1 MRPDIDFTA
10 LAAPGVRGLEAYVP
24 GMPMVELQ
32 RRYGLTDVIKLASN
46 ENPLGPPAA
55 SVEALR
61 AALTAFGRYPDGAAY
76 ALKAGLATHLA
87 VEPDRITVGNGSNEL
102 LCLLAET
109 FLTPGDEAVC
119 SEFGFVVYRL
129 AVQATGATLRVA
141 PANAAAAAVQPL
153 GHDLGALAAAVN
165 DHTRLVFVA
174 NPNNPT
180 GTWLPPQDLGRFVAS
195 LPSRVIVVLDEAYL
209 EYMPAGARPDSL
221 AWLRS
226 LPNLVICRTFSKM
239 YGLAGLRVG
248 YAVSHPGLAALIE
261 RVRQPFN
268 VNEAAQVAALAALGA
283 HEHVQRSRF
292 VNESGLRQLRDG
304 LTDFGWRVPPS
315 AGNFVLADTGGPAAP
330 WNEALL
336 RKGIIVRPVANYGL
350 PHHLRITVGLPAEN
364 ARLLAALAAHRN
376 GSQPP

>member
-1 MRPDIDFTA
+1 MRNDIDYTA
-10 LAAPGVRGLEAYVP
+10 LAAPGVRGLEPYVP
-24 GMPMVELQ
+24 GMPMAELQ

-55 SVEALR
+55 SLEALR
-61 AALTAFGRYPDGAAY
+61 AALPGLGRYPDGAAF
-76 ALKAGLATHLA
+76 ALKAGLARHLG
-87 VEPDRITVGNGSNEL
+87 VEPDRITVGNGSNEI

-119 SEFGFVVYRL
+119 SEFAFVVYRL

-141 PANAAAAAVQPL
+141 AANPAAAAVQPL
-153 GHDLGALAAAVN
+153 GHSLEALAAAVT
-165 DHTRLVFVA
+165 DRTRLVFLA

-180 GTWLPPQDLGRFVAS
+180 GTWLPPDDIARFVAA
-195 LPSRVIVVLDEAYL
+195 LPPRVIVVLDEAYL
-209 EYMPAGARPDSL
+209 EYMPADARPDSL

-226 LPNLVICRTFSKM
+226 LPNLVVCRTFSKM
-239 YGLAGLRVG
+239 YGLAGLRIG
-248 YAVSHPGLAALIE
+248 YAVSHPGLAALLD

-283 HEHVQRSRF
+283 DEHVQRSRA
-292 VNESGLRQLRDG
+292 VNDAGLRQLRDG
-304 LTDFGWRVPPS
+304 LARFGWRVPPS

-336 RKGIIVRPVANYGL
+336 RAGVIVRPVANYGL

-364 ARLLAALAAHRN
+364 ARFLAALTAHRH
-376 GSQPP
+376 GDQRS